1 MNISDKTFKTLEE
14 DLLKATAKLLNKR
27 SRYFYKNEIKI
38 PKKIFGYD
46 VWHTWSWKD
55 HYCAKNL

>member
-27 SRYFYKNEIKI
+27 SRY
-38 PKKIFGYD
+38 
-46 VWHTWSWKD
+46 
-55 HYCAKNL
+55 L